1 VPNCERYRKSKL
13 IIRIGHSH
21 ARFLSQEQKRLRTQ
35 YGIKLS
41 QGEIVEVLIEQHKL
55 RFIQVAEE
63 DPDSLIWFYRNL
75 KGLDSD

>member
-1 VPNCERYRKSKL
+1 MPNCERYRKSKFYL
-13 IIRIGHSH
+13 RIGHSH

-41 QGEIVEVLIEQHKL
+41 HSEIVEVLIEQHKL
-55 RFIQVAEE
+55 RFMQVGDE